1 MTNKTSN
8 YGDKVLAR
16 QLRRDMTPAEI
27 VLWKY
32 LRHKGSGFR
41 FRRQHPIG
49 PYVMDFYCYEL
60 NLCIELDGDVHE
72 VPMADTHDEIR
83 TEYLNQQGITVL
95 RFSNETVY
103 RNVDAILMCITK
115 YAEHPSLMKG
125 WHMDEMIG
133 DNDPL

>member
-1 MTNKTSN
+1 M
-8 YGDKVLAR
+8 AR

-32 LRHKGSGFR
+32 LRNKGTDFC

-49 PYVMDFYCYEL
+49 PYVLDFYCYEL

-72 VPMADTHDEIR
+72 VPMADAHDEMR
-83 TEYLNQQGITVL
+83 TEYLNQLGITVL
-95 RFSNETVY
+95 RFSNEIVY

-115 YAEHPSLMKG
+115 YAEHPSLMEG
-125 WHMDEMIG
+125 WHKEEMIG